1 MIVRC
6 CLGNVSHYFI
16 CRVQIMEESDVQNW
30 TTDDVL
36 GWLEANDLGSFKE
49 NFIGKYLFC
58 INVFL

>member
-1 MIVRC
+1 
-6 CLGNVSHYFI
+6 
-16 CRVQIMEESDVQNW
+16 MEESDVQNW